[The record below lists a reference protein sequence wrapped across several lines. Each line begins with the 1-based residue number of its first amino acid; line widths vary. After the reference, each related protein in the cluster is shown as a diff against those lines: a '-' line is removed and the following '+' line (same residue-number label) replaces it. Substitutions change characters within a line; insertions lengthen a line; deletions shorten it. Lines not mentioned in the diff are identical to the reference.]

1 MPLDLPTLQS
11 SILTAFKSTMVMP
24 AAASPEAAQQAL
36 AIALAAAI
44 NVFVLSA
51 NPITVATSGGAGTA
65 VIS

>member
-11 SILTAFKSTMVMP
+11 SILTAFKSTT
-24 AAASPEAAQQAL
+24 AAASPEAAQQEL